1 VTVAESSART
11 AAATPYA
18 ALRAV
23 RDLSSPFLTWYDD
36 TSGARV
42 ELSMASLGNSIAKAA
57 GHLRDELD
65 IEPGDAVYLDLPVH
79 WQRALWLGACWSAR
93 AVACISPASA
103 AGARA
108 AVTHR
113 PDWLREQFADAA
125 PDVTEV
131 SLAPLWLPAR
141 EQPDVFTPVDVQQ
154 SDDPALLLADR
165 RVLTAGE
172 VMVHAADLADAWRL
186 TAGGRLL
193 AIDPVADPRAADPAH
208 ALGDAVGW
216 LVALGVPL
224 AATASVVLVANEDP
238 VGRDQRMAAERATA
252 FAPPA

>member
-1 VTVAESSART
+1 MADSSART

-36 TSGARV
+36 ASGARV

-65 IEPGDAVYLDLPVH
+65 VEAGDVVYLDLPAH
-79 WQRALWLGACWSAR
+79 WQRAVWLGACWSAR
-93 AVACISPASA
+93 AVACLSPAGG

-113 PDWLREQFADAA
+113 PEWLREHVVDAA
-125 PDVTEV
+125 PETTEV

-141 EQPDVFTPVDVQQ
+141 EQPDVFTPFDVQRA
-154 SDDPALLLADR
+154 DDPAVLLDNG
-165 RVLTAGE
+165 RVLSAGD
-172 VMVHAADLADAWRL
+172 VMAHSADLADAWRL
-186 TAGGRLL
+186 AAGGRLL
-193 AIDPVADPRAADPAH
+193 AVDPVADPRATDPTR
-208 ALGDAVGW
+208 ALGSAVGW
-216 LVALGVPL
+216 LAVSSVPL
-224 AATASVVLVANEDP
+224 AATASVVLVSNEDP
-238 VGRDQRMAAERATA
+238 ARRDDRMAAERATA
-252 FAPPA
+252 LAPPA